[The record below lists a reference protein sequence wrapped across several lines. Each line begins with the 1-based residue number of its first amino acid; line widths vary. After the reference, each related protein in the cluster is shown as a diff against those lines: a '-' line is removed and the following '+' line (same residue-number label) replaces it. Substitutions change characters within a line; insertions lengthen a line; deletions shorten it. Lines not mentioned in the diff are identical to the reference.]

1 MEKQR
6 LHFNLEIA
14 YYAHCNRNIPINAN
28 IAYLCFH
35 SFLSLSPQMLYSIC
49 VKKDFEF
56 IDHTADIGILAY
68 GKDMKQVFANA
79 ARGLF
84 SIIINLDSVAVKEN
98 RDIQVTAPDREALLV
113 NWLDELIY
121 LFETKEM
128 LFNKFEITAINDT
141 ELKATA
147 FGEKINLA
155 KHELKTQVKAATYH
169 MLKIEQ
175 NKDGYRAQVIFDV

>member
-1 MEKQR
+1 
-6 LHFNLEIA
+6 
-14 YYAHCNRNIPINAN
+14 
-28 IAYLCFH
+28 
-35 SFLSLSPQMLYSIC
+35 MLYSIC

-68 GKDMKQVFANA
+68 GADMKQVFANA

-84 SIIINLDSVAVKEN
+84 SLITELDSITATEK
-98 RDIQVTAPDREALLV
+98 RDINVTGLDREALLV
-113 NWLDELIY
+113 NWLNELIY
-121 LFETKEM
+121 LFEAKEI
-128 LFNKFEITAINDT
+128 LFNRFEITTIADT
-141 ELKATA
+141 ALSAKA

-175 NKDGYRAQVIFDV
+175 NEDGYRAQVIFDV